1 MSDLIY
7 EKIQFGQFDSANFE
21 LFLIER
27 DAPTPNEKEVLL
39 SIPYAQGTHDFS
51 ALLGERVFE
60 NRTNRY
66 VLRVYNKSYDERK
79 IIENKVKDL
88 LLSQNYNQL
97 IDTHDPDG
105 FWWGKCSKVTPD
117 DDNEYNK
124 LTLTVEFECY
134 PYFMSKF
141 NYFTDLWDDFNFD
154 YDVACYSA
162 YDVKEYQS
170 IIFINNG
177 STALSPIIHTSDE
190 MQLKI
195 ANQTYKLKPGINQ
208 NFFIKINKGENRVSL
223 TGTGRVVVFMRTELM
238 R

>member
-1 MSDLIY
+1 MKDLIY
-7 EKIQFGQFDSANFE
+7 ENLIFGEFDSADYE
-21 LFLIER
+21 LYMIER
-27 DAPTPNEKEVLL
+27 DAPTPDEKEVLL

-66 VLRVYNKSYDERK
+66 VLRVYNKVYDERK
-79 IIENKVKDL
+79 IIENKVKDI

-97 IDTHDPDG
+97 FDTHDSDG
-105 FWWGKCSKVTPD
+105 FWWGKCSKVTCD

-124 LTLTVEFECY
+124 LTITIEFECY

-141 NYFTDLWDDFNFD
+141 NYFTDIWDIFNFD

-162 YDVKEYQS
+162 YNIKGYQD
-170 IIFINNG
+170 ILFINNG
-177 STALSPIIHTSDE
+177 STALSPIIQSSAPMDLILNGE
-190 MQLKI
+190 KYKI
-195 ANQTYKLKPGINQ
+195 KEGINQ
-208 NFFIKINKGENRVSL
+208 NYFIKISKGINNVQIF
-223 TGTGRVVVFMRTELM
+223 GMGRVVVYMRTELM